1 MRGGSELL
9 FILLITGIIS
19 SFAFKGIIQKDLSKA
34 EFFIRSART
43 KSLLTSEKISLQ
55 VRNKTLISSSGQR
68 LKLKKDARIN
78 TQRRRLEFYVSGA
91 ASPGSLLIDGCR
103 IVVSLRGRIRKIC

>member
-19 SFAFKGIIQKDLSKA
+19 SFAFRGIIGKDLPKA

-43 KSLLTSEKISLQ
+43 KSLFRAEKVSLQ
-55 VRNKTLISSSGQR
+55 IRNKSLISSLGQR

-78 TQRRRLEFYVSGA
+78 TGRRRLEFYVSGA

-103 IVVSLRGRIRKIC
+103 IVVSLRGRIRNVC

>member
-34 EFFIRSART
+34 EYFIRSART
-43 KSLLTSEKISLQ
+43 KSLLISEKISLQ
-55 VRNKTLISSSGQR
+55 IRNRTLISSSGQR
-68 LKLKKDARIN
+68 LKLKKDGRIN
-78 TQRRRLEFYVSGA
+78 TPRRRLEFYVSGA
-91 ASPGSLLIDGCR
+91 ASPGSLIIEGCR
-103 IVVSLRGRIRKIC
+103 IVVSLRGRIRKVC

>member
-1 MRGGSELL
+1 VRGGSELL

-34 EFFIRSART
+34 EFFVRSSRT
-43 KSLLTSEKISLQ
+43 RSLLTSEKFSLQ

-78 TQRRRLEFYVSGA
+78 TRRRRLEFYVSGA